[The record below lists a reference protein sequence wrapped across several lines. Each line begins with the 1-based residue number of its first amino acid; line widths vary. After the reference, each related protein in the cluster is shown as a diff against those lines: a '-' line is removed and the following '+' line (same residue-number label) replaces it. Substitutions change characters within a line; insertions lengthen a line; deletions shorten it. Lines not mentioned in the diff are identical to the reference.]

1 MFLKVVRWTPLCI
14 LTFTSLLVLGCSQ
27 SVVSPDGVLDAG
39 SRPVEGAAFGGNQWI
54 WGSYTIAIS
63 GDHAEAEFVPLR
75 GSSLHLNVN
84 GFVEGP
90 PCPKCLSLGVPHAQP
105 DGTVKLGVILRHPFP
120 LQPEYTGFDVR
131 GIAVFK
137 ATDYFWS
144 NTTVN
149 EIDSGPPYLMEDIL
163 LYFSDPVKGGAA
175 ILNPD
180 GYTFYLNPLLIF
192 EDRPILNY
200 SKGKQAVGDSPD
212 CTVNPYI
219 LFADDSPRRMF
230 KTTDQF
236 MRTYHIKPPEG
247 GGPFEFGYVVSA
259 CWAKPDNMPVTDPEA
274 DFPVEANCE
283 DPYAI
288 SVVQLQPFD
297 YDVGNQ
303 PIFKVRVKHRVGEW
317 PIDGTMIVPT
327 LSTYPDYLGWVHVFK
342 WGFKDN
348 ADDVIWIDDET
359 TEFVMRFV
367 QAAWDEIGDEL
378 VPGTHLGILETH
390 ACGKGIHGD
399 GYYSQLYRPIGVH
412 PVYVNVVI
420 D

>member
-1 MFLKVVRWTPLCI
+1 MKTIII
-14 LTFTSLLVLGCSQ
+14 LTFVSLLVLGCSQ
-27 SVVSPDGVLDAG
+27 SVVSPDAVVDAG
-39 SRPVEGAAFGGNQWI
+39 SRPVERAAFGANQWI

-63 GDHAEAEFVPLR
+63 GDHSKAELVPLR
-75 GSSLHLNVN
+75 GPSLHLNVN

-90 PCPKCLSLGVPHAQP
+90 PCPNCLSLGVPQP
-105 DGTVKLGVILRHPFP
+105 QGDGTLKLNVHLRHPFP

-137 ATDYFWS
+137 ATDYYWS
-144 NTTVN
+144 NTAVIEDN
-149 EIDSGPPYLMEDIL
+149 PQPVLMDDVL

-200 SKGKQAVGDSPD
+200 SKGKRAVGDGPD
-212 CTVNPYI
+212 CTVNPYM

-236 MRTYHIKPPEG
+236 SKTYHIKPPDG

-259 CWAKPDNMPVTDPEA
+259 CWAKPDKMPVTDPEA

-317 PIDGTMIVPT
+317 PMGGNMIVPT
-327 LSTYPDYLGWVHVFK
+327 LSTYPDYLGYVHVFRSK
-342 WGFKDN
+342 GFN
-348 ADDVIWIDDET
+348 DVPSDFNWIDDET
-359 TEFVMRFV
+359 TEFLMRFV
-367 QAAWDEIGDEL
+367 PAEWDDIGDEL

-390 ACGKGIHGD
+390 ACGKDIFGD